1 MALVRVLV
9 SSMMTSLLVEGSVLL
24 VCSVEVSVVV
34 VLLPLL
40 PESPSD
46 RSPLIGVTGL
56 LRLVS
61 DTFLLNL
68 CVNIVVCIA
77 A

>member
-1 MALVRVLV
+1 
-9 SSMMTSLLVEGSVLL
+9 MTSLLVEGSVLL
-24 VCSVEVSVVV
+24 ACSVEVSVVV
-34 VLLPLL
+34 VLLLLL
-40 PESPSD
+40 PESPND